1 MDYYINEWYHE
12 LMGQF
17 NTSYIFTRFRASVV
31 SSVTTQIRLFR
42 SSRRSSSE
50 KRKIRLCQVV
60 CRVDPFASA
69 DSDSWT
75 SRVMSSSLGSVV
87 HVWEAVALDWSNS
100 SVRLYEGNERDRDVE
115 SLESSVYTRF
125 VSQTRVYD

>member
-1 MDYYINEWYHE
+1 M
-12 LMGQF
+12 
-17 NTSYIFTRFRASVV
+17 
-31 SSVTTQIRLFR
+31 
-42 SSRRSSSE
+42 RRSFRLRPLKSDCFDQVGGPLPRSE
-50 KRKIRLCQVV
+50 RYDYVRSFAGF
-60 CRVDPFASA
+60 DPFASA

-100 SVRLYEGNERDRDVE
+100 SVRLYEGNERDRNVE